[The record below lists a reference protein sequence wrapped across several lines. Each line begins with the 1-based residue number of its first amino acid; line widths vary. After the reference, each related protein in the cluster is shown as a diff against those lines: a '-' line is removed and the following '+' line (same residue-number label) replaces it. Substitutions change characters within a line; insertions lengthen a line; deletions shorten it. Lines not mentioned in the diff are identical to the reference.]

1 MRQALSAADPYA
13 VAAAVA
19 AGQPVALMV
28 DGEVVE
34 LAAEDVLVQA
44 EPRPGFQ
51 VTNDPQRGIVVALD
65 TVITPELKAEGLA
78 REVVRRIQQM
88 RKDAGF
94 ELSDRI
100 HTTYQTDSAEL
111 AGVMMQLADCIKQ
124 ETLSLS
130 LLAGEPVEGAHA
142 DTGDVDGDVITLG
155 VSRAS

>member
-1 MRQALSAADPYA
+1 

-19 AGQPVALMV
+19 AGQPVVLAV
-28 DGEVVE
+28 NGEAVE
-34 LAAEDVLVQA
+34 LAPEDVLVQA

-78 REVVRRIQQM
+78 REVVRHVQQM

-100 HTTYQTDSAEL
+100 HATYLTTDAGL
-111 AGVMMQLADCIKQ
+111 AAAIQQYASYIQQ

-130 LLAGEPVEGAHA
+130 LEADELATDAFVAAADFDGA
-142 DTGDVDGDVITLG
+142 G
-155 VSRAS
+155 VAVGIRRA